1 MKKSKFRYRD
11 IGGKIKIA
19 KIGDEIKVGTFYG
32 YNIVRRVGGKGILGR
47 KYLKPRK
54 LKKVI

>member
-11 IGGKIKIA
+11 IEGKIKIA
-19 KIGDEIKVGTFYG
+19 KIGDEIKVGAFYG
-32 YNIVRRVGGKGILGR
+32 YDIIQKVKEGGILGH

>member
-1 MKKSKFRYRD
+1 MKKSKFRYKD
-11 IGGKIKIA
+11 IEGKIRIA

-32 YNIVRRVGGKGILGR
+32 YDIMRKVKKDGIFGR

>member
-11 IGGKIKIA
+11 IEGKIKI
-19 KIGDEIKVGTFYG
+19 KVGAFYG
-32 YNIVRRVGGKGILGR
+32 YDIIQKVKEGGILGH